1 MPRLAAMSRSLAPGS
16 WAMHSSTRAWLV
28 RKLQSATLHNIATT
42 HFRKQVACFCAVR
55 TGPGHSSDGDAVLV
69 PGDVAGCAL
78 AGDDRG
84 HALGDARRCA
94 GVTQGAP
101 GARAWL
107 VRKPIPASAKV

>member
-1 MPRLAAMSRSLAPGS
+1 MAM
-16 WAMHSSTRAWLV
+16 
-28 RKLQSATLHNIATT
+28 
-42 HFRKQVACFCAVR
+42 
-55 TGPGHSSDGDAVLV
+55 AVLV

-107 VRKPIPASAKV
+107 V